1 MALIDTH
8 AHVQMRQFASDR
20 AAVIAAAFAAGVDR
34 MVTPGI
40 DVETSRAAIA
50 LAQQYPGRI
59 FAAVGT
65 HPHDATTLTD
75 AALAAE
81 RALAQ
86 EPGVV
91 AIGEI
96 GLDYYRNLS
105 PHETQR
111 AALVAQF
118 GLARDLNL
126 PIVLHNRESHADMIS
141 LLRSDGAGL
150 RGVFHCFIGDIA
162 MARDA
167 LDLGFYL
174 SFAGPLTYPKN
185 VELGEVAA
193 WAPLDRILVETDC
206 PYLTPTPF
214 RGKRNEPRY
223 VALTARRL
231 AELRGLS
238 EAEIAEATTRN
249 AEAIFRLPATAPAA
263 TPGAT
268 STTTP
273 DQPAAAG
280 ATDAPPKGA

>member
-96 GLDYYRNLS
+96 G
-105 PHETQR
+105 
-111 AALVAQF
+111 
-118 GLARDLNL
+118 
-126 PIVLHNRESHADMIS
+126 
-141 LLRSDGAGL
+141 
-150 RGVFHCFIGDIA
+150 
-162 MARDA
+162 
-167 LDLGFYL
+167 
-174 SFAGPLTYPKN
+174 
-185 VELGEVAA
+185 
-193 WAPLDRILVETDC
+193 
-206 PYLTPTPF
+206 
-214 RGKRNEPRY
+214 
-223 VALTARRL
+223 
-231 AELRGLS
+231 
-238 EAEIAEATTRN
+238 
-249 AEAIFRLPATAPAA
+249 
-263 TPGAT
+263 
-268 STTTP
+268 
-273 DQPAAAG
+273 
-280 ATDAPPKGA
+280 